1 MYIGKVSK
9 LTGATPKAIRH
20 YETIGL
26 LSPPKRVGKYRCYFD
41 EDVKLIRLI
50 KCAQTYGF
58 QLSELRS
65 IVKDAESYKKFPD
78 EKFVLA
84 IEKKKKKIQCEI
96 DKLLALQEGLTD
108 LKKMIQSNKCSNC

>member
-20 YETIGL
+20 YEAIGL
-26 LSPPKRVGKYRCYFD
+26 LTPPKRVGKYRYYSD
-41 EDVKLIRLI
+41 EDVKFIRLI

-78 EKFVLA
+78 EKFVVA
-84 IEKKKKKIQCEI
+84 IENKQKKIQCEI
-96 DKLLALQEGLTD
+96 DNLLALQKGLTD
-108 LKKMIQSNKCSNC
+108 LKDMIQANKCSNC

>member
-20 YETIGL
+20 YEAIGL
-26 LSPPKRVGKYRCYFD
+26 ITPPRRIGKYRYYSD

-58 QLSELRS
+58 QLSELS
-65 IVKDAESYKKFPD
+65 GIVKNAESFKKFPD
-78 EKFVLA
+78 EEFVVA
-84 IEKKKKKIQCEI
+84 IEKKQKKMQAEI
-96 DKLLALQEGLTD
+96 DNLLALKKGLTELKD
-108 LKKMIQSNKCSNC
+108 LIQANRCSNC